1 MSDLLEFEPLAR
13 TEAQA
18 EANTPVL
25 QDYDRFIVAFSGGK
39 DSLAC
44 LLHLLNLGVSR
55 DRIELHHH
63 LVDGREGSTLMDWPV
78 TEAYCEAI
86 AKAFGIPL
94 SFSWRVGG
102 LEQELTRNESATAPV
117 RIPWEGGGTTLIG
130 GEGPLGTRN
139 KFPQV
144 SPDLSVRW
152 CSPVAKIGP
161 FAAYLNNHPKFR
173 DGKTLVLTGERAEE
187 SRARANYKRFEPHR
201 SDLRHGR
208 KFQRHIDAWR
218 PVHGWSEQ
226 QVWDIISR
234 WKVTSHPA
242 YYLGWGRVRASP
254 ASSAART
261 SGPRREKSRP
271 SNSAGSRT
279 MSASSRS
286 RSTERKLWLS
296 GPTRER
302 PTRWIRSGLKSP
314 TAVNSWPRCSST
326 LGCFRKERSA
336 NLAVP
341 ANQLD
346 QLSP

>member
-242 YYLGWGRVRASP
+242 YYLGWGRVSCRTCVFGSKDQWAS
-254 ASSAART
+254 AREIA
-261 SGPRREKSRP
+261 PEQFYRIADYEREFKV
-271 SNSAGSRT
+271 T
-279 MSASSRS
+279 
-286 RSTERKLWLS
+286 
-296 GPTRER
+296 
-302 PTRWIRSGLKSP
+302 IH
-314 TAVNSWPRCSST
+314 
-326 LGCFRKERSA
+326 RKETVVERADAGTPYEMDPFWVEIA
-336 NLAVP
+336 NSREFMAPVFIDPWVLPKGAFGESCGP
-341 ANQLD
+341 
-346 QLSP
+346 S